1 MAVKDWLP
9 VAQDIYDALI
19 ADGNPIQNQTIQN
32 QTLKILHKNLCEI
45 LDKYNIAV
53 TKAMNRPISKIEE
66 TSFLVRII
74 KSTVQ
79 YKDLSKSLYDNG
91 LFKCNLLTDAEERFA
106 NSSSNTP
113 RTMWVYQIAH
123 KLQNAFGSP
132 KAKEEEQIE
141 DQKLEETREEIIEDE
156 IKVSEEKEN
165 ANEDVE
171 DLVKSTKHNKYIK
184 ICSEIVEIRQKL
196 GAISILDLSTIVG
209 KEFFSNDTSLFAVPG
224 DKRYIEVLEILGNI
238 SSIVNKLSLEISL
251 EELVKH
257 LYHQFDNLDEIGAE
271 LSKKFNKDV
280 DDKQIMSILEYLDSI
295 RKANRLKPIGVGTN
309 DLLKAFVIGKIID
322 NESEFIFLSDNISS
336 VLMMQLCG
344 LINAPNFDI
353 DNEVQIDTCKSLI
366 SAIKQAILR
375 NKAANKIGCFVNT
388 GIDPRIY
395 QKAAAFDKI
404 VEALR
409 PVFIELETQKT
420 QGFGSPLNG
429 WESPF
434 NMNSMFKN

>member
-1 MAVKDWLP
+1 
-9 VAQDIYDALI
+9 
-19 ADGNPIQNQTIQN
+19 
-32 QTLKILHKNLCEI
+32 
-45 LDKYNIAV
+45 
-53 TKAMNRPISKIEE
+53 
-66 TSFLVRII
+66 
-74 KSTVQ
+74 
-79 YKDLSKSLYDNG
+79 
-91 LFKCNLLTDAEERFA
+91 
-106 NSSSNTP
+106 
-113 RTMWVYQIAH
+113 MWVYQIAH